1 MNSLRAVVAIAAFVG
16 PVLLDRPALAQDPV
30 AVSPGAYKV
39 ELENQWVRVLR
50 LKIAPHE
57 TTAVHVHPAIV
68 GVLLTDVSVAVT
80 NADGTAQQVVRRA
93 GDVLYQPGLPAHSEQ
108 NLSDQPLE
116 AVVVELKPGSAGA
129 SAPVSLD
136 PVKLDLEHHPI
147 LLENERVRVIRTI
160 LEPHLKSPMHE
171 HPHYVVVYLTELHTT
186 MKMADGKEVDNP
198 RRPGEVAWRDA
209 LKHETENI
217 GEKTAVEIQIE
228 LK

>member
-1 MNSLRAVVAIAAFVG
+1 MKVPAIIAML
-16 PVLLDRPALAQDPV
+16 VLAGLGGSKEQAPPSTAQATPAQGFTL
-30 AVSPGAYKV
+30 

-50 LKIAPHE
+50 LKLAPHA
-57 TTAVHVHPAIV
+57 TTGRHQHPESIV
-68 GVLLTDVSVAVT
+68 VFLTEGVIGKSTTD
-80 NADGTAQQVVRRA
+80 GRRGRQIHRA
-93 GDVLYQPGLPAHSEQ
+93 GDVLAMLDDNGQGHIDE

-116 AVVVELKPGSAGA
+116 AIVVELKPGAPS
-129 SAPVSLD
+129 SAPVTLD
-136 PVKLDLEHHPI
+136 PVRLDPEHHPVVT
-147 LLENERVRVIRTI
+147 EGRRVRVIRTI

-186 MKMADGKEVDNP
+186 MRLGDGRLVDNP